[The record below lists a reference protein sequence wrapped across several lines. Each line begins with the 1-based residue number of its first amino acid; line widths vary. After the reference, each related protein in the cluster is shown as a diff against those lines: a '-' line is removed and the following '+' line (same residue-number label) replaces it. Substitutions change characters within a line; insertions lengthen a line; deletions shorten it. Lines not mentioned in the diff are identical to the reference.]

1 MKSIRSPLAGWLGG
15 KYQLASRIISRI
27 PEHQCYVEPFA
38 GAGWVFYNKPASKV
52 EVINDI
58 NKEIVTLYRVVQHH
72 LGEFIQHFKW
82 LLISREEYLR
92 RWEENPETMTD
103 IQRAVRFYYLHQNS
117 FGGKIVGAAFGTSTT
132 RAPKLNLL
140 RIEEN
145 LSEAHLRLSHVYIE
159 NLPYAD
165 LIRRYDRDHSFFY
178 IDPPY
183 WDCENHYGK
192 GIFSKED
199 FDVLAA
205 LIGTLKGKA
214 LMSINDTPEIREMFR
229 DFKIEEVSVR
239 YSTGSNSRPKVTEL
253 LISNY

>member
-1 MKSIRSPLAGWLGG
+1 MHKIRSPLAGWLGG

-38 GAGWVFYNKPASKV
+38 GAGWVFYNKPSSQV

-92 RWEENPETMTD
+92 RWEESPETMTD

-117 FGGKIVGAAFGTSTT
+117 FGGKIAGASFGTATT
-132 RAPKLNLL
+132 RPPKLNLL
-140 RIEEN
+140 RIEEA
-145 LSEAHLRLSHVYIE
+145 LSEAHLRLSRAYIE

-165 LIRRYDRDHSFFY
+165 LIRRYDREHTFFY

-183 WDCENHYGK
+183 WNCEDDYGK
-192 GIFSKED
+192 GIFNKED
-199 FDVLAA
+199 FRLLVL
-205 LIGTLKGKA
+205 LISQLKGKA
-214 LMSINDTPEIREMFR
+214 LMSINDTPEIRELFC
-229 DFKIEEVSVR
+229 DFKIEEVAVR
-239 YSTGSNSRPKVTEL
+239 YSIGSNSRPKAMEL